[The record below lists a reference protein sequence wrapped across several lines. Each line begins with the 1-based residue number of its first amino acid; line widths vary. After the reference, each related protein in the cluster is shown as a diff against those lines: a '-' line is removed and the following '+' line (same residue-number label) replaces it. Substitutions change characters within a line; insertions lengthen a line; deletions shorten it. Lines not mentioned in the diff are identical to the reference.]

1 QACQSSVQARM
12 RLTAQKTVSVSRLQL
27 SV

>member
-1 QACQSSVQARM
+1 
-12 RLTAQKTVSVSRLQL
+12 LTAQKTVSVSRLQL